1 MKLIKKL
8 TFVTLSALA
17 ISSVAS
23 CSSNSN
29 TTNVNKSEDSDSSSK
44 LRVSLTDGTL
54 DSASQQNMIKAEYL
68 IKNDGYKDSDE
79 ISVIVTMSNSSMLEL
94 YKQMGSGYD
103 SVSDFYNSNIG
114 SIKNQTIINDQN
126 RLIEKLKSHNLISEV
141 TQTYTTILNGFAV
154 TTTYGKLEELS
165 NFANVDNTII
175 CDTYNL
181 PTTTSTTTSSTNAQ
195 VRNNVDVYDTG
206 IFNSSDSGYD
216 GNGTSVAVL
225 DSGFDCSH
233 SVFANQPT
241 KEMYTLAD
249 IDSKLTQLNAYKTTD
264 NLKAEDVYYSKK
276 IPYAYDYADKDY
288 DVNPTDSSHG
298 THVAGIIGGQDD
310 TITGV
315 AVNTQLLFMKV
326 FGDTSS
332 GAETE
337 DILAAVND
345 AVILGVDCINMSLG
359 TSCGFNREADND
371 AINEAYDAVEDAG
384 IALIAAASNDYSAG
398 FGGPDGNTN
407 KVTNIDSGTLG
418 SPASYT
424 SSLAVASISGTLSSY
439 IVTNHGTANEDSF
452 FFLQSRT
459 ITSKANDFIAELTA
473 NDSDYAT
480 NKTKTYQ
487 YVCVPGTGS
496 RASYNSINVEGKIA
510 VISRGDNSFD
520 DKVKIAK
527 QKGAIAAIIYNN
539 VEGEIA
545 MTISLA
551 SHIPAI
557 SITKED
563 GLKLTKQST
572 GTITIAESY
581 TAGPFMSDFSSWGPT
596 PSLEIKPEIT
606 GHGGEIYSS
615 IPGGGY
621 DHMSGTSMATPNM
634 CGVVVLIKQ
643 YLKEKYPT
651 YNPQQIQKLTYALLM
666 STATIAN
673 NEEGNPY
680 TPRKQGAGLANLK
693 ASTTSNG
700 YITVEGKDKPKLELG
715 DDKNRTGNYEM
726 TFTINNISN
735 KAIEYT
741 LDLDVMTESVSKSDS
756 NYVAEKSYMLDNT
769 FKAYVNGSEVTTK
782 KVSVPANGSVTVTYK
797 YSLTD
802 EAKAYM
808 DSSFPYGIYV
818 EGYVKAI
825 PTTEGEAQLNTPFLA
840 FYGDWT
846 EAPIFD
852 KSYFDVETTAH
863 NANIDD
869 DDKVKADYWATRP
882 YASYMYNY
890 IVPLGTY
897 IYDLDE
903 TKYTAI
909 PGSIDHIAVGDT
921 NGALEGIAVVYAG
934 CLRAAKT
941 MTYTITDSVT
951 GEVIWTYVDYNCA
964 KAFGNNGSAMPY
976 YNYIRQTATELG
988 LVNNRKYTFN
998 MIGTIDYGDG
1008 GLSTNVRNSF
1018 GFDFTMDN
1026 EAPII
1031 KDATYEVEYDES
1043 AKKNRYYVTLTCYDN
1058 HYVQAVT
1065 PVSFFSKDG
1074 TNTYTTLSNPVPVY
1088 STKGEDSKVRIEI
1101 TDYMDSINSN
1111 TLASNCLFFN
1121 IDDYALNANIFAV
1134 ELPGT
1139 TDTLSF
1145 TEDGTQTGATMGT
1158 YRATVGEQVEL
1169 YNYLTSASEEDKSYF
1184 KYLTW
1189 TSDDESVA
1197 VVSQGIAYAKKTGRC
1212 NITVTDRVTGQT
1224 TKIIFRVQAAS
1235 DSALKINKAVSGVE
1249 GVAIKKISF
1258 DYFDT
1263 VFAYANS
1270 GDTSAIGTTGDRLF
1284 LTNVSSPAM
1293 YPGEQIQLHAN
1304 FDPWYAD
1311 SSNATWSSTNSK
1323 IVSVDQNG
1331 VVTALKEGSATI
1343 SLTKNNSTLSA
1354 TVKIT
1359 VNSEF
1364 VIESRTLTAY
1374 KGLGGV
1380 VEIPDDKGILYI
1392 GAYAFSLYTTDR
1404 TVQNPDNDDDYNKT
1418 PSSNSTITKII
1429 VPEGVEDIKKYAFY
1443 NLSALEEVVLPSSLK
1458 YVREYAFSTN
1468 TKNNVTSSLKTVNLN
1483 SVEVIGEGA
1492 FANCTKLESIS
1503 LDKCYAIGKE
1513 AFMGCTS
1520 LTTVDISKVRN
1531 SGSGVFKNCTNL
1543 TSYTTDPNG
1552 QTRIGAQM
1560 FYNSGLTSVAVNSTQ
1575 IPEEAF
1581 SNCKNLT
1588 TVVINGSVVTIGNNA
1603 FANNSNLTSITV
1615 NGTVEYLNDY
1625 AFANNAKLTSVVL
1638 PNSGVKIGSYVLA
1651 NDPALTSITFQAKT
1665 SITSLKEGFLSGS
1678 NVSTFTVQEGS
1689 SYTVVDGILYADN
1702 EQTIV
1707 LVATKALTNT
1717 LFTVPNTVTSIKDGA
1732 FSSIDN
1738 LEEVVFNSNVQ
1749 LGSYAFAE
1757 IDTLKKVT
1765 FASDMNIASYAFYGL
1780 ANLYELGNLDMVSS
1794 IGSYAFAQSFTQ
1806 NHIDITLGD
1815 VTVLDHAFAN
1825 SGVNSITFVGASEI
1839 GEYVFQNAASLRTVT
1854 ISGDG
1859 DVVIGAYAFDNAYNL
1874 NSFDFST
1881 VTSIGDYAFRGCN
1894 YLTKAIMPKVETIGE
1909 GAFVNCRRLDTAS
1922 APKLVTLG
1930 AYAFGKS
1937 EDTKTAPI
1945 ITEFVIADTVESIGA
1960 YAFYGS
1966 SIESITI
1973 NSNIVTINPY
1983 TFASCANLTTVV
1995 LSSSVKTIDEYAF
2008 ALSSKLSSINLENVE
2023 TIGTG
2028 AFATTQAL
2036 KTVNLN
2042 KVKTI
2047 GEGAFANSGLNCAIV
2062 APCLEEIGAYAFQST
2077 PITGLTALSLKVIRE
2092 GSLYGTKISTFTLTN
2107 NISLIGETVFFDANN
2122 LTEINYLDSNNN
2134 VQTTGKVNE
2143 YAYVNNGVLYTYIN
2157 GNSHKLRLLAVPNA
2171 LNVEKLEVVEGTS
2184 YIEIF
2189 AGNANTHIKSIVL
2202 PDSLRTIG
2210 AYAFYKYS
2218 SLEEVEFKSVI
2229 APKAE
2234 AYLLDTLYKTVTQNG
2249 STTQVLLQ
2257 QTDPGYEKIHKYY
2270 NLFSEDLYYANFI
2283 DLIGRNEGL
2292 KITLPSN
2299 AKLQGYDSI
2308 FFDVYFDMDN
2318 ATISSYEAMDSYT
2331 VQYLEYVETIMNKS
2345 YISLDDSKLISNC
2358 TLAYS
2363 NMKSDLT
2370 KYGYTEAE
2378 IKEMENAYLKA
2389 SADLRE
2395 LKYRT
2400 ASKEV
2405 KELQETINNLN
2416 TTFDISRLSELK
2428 SLAKKLDNLTS
2439 DNREILDLT
2448 NYNLLLESYNT
2459 YLSSLNNA
2467 ISSAEAVSE
2476 SSYNHGNA
2484 IAIALVSAITSLS
2497 VLGILLKKF

>member
-1 MKLIKKL
+1 MKLLKKL

-17 ISSVAS
+17 ISTVAS
-23 CSSNSN
+23 CSNNSK
-29 TTNVNKSEDSDSSSK
+29 TNLNNSDDTSSSNK

-68 IKNDGYKDSDE
+68 VENNGYKDSDE
-79 ISVIVTMSNSSMLEL
+79 INVIVTMENSSMLEL
-94 YKQMGSGYD
+94 YKQMGTGYD
-103 SVSDFYNSNIG
+103 SVSDFYNSSIG
-114 SIKNQTIINDQN
+114 SIKNQTILNDQN
-126 RLIEKLKSHNLISEV
+126 RLIEKLLKNDLISEV

-154 TTTYGKLEELS
+154 KTTYGKLEALGE
-165 NFANVDNTII
+165 FANVDNTII

-181 PTTTSTTTSSTNAQ
+181 PTSTSTTSSTNAQ
-195 VRNNVDVYDTG
+195 VRNNVDVYSTG
-206 IFNSSDSGYD
+206 IFNSSNVPYD

-233 SVFANQPT
+233 TVFANEPE
-241 KEMYTLAD
+241 KEMYTLSD
-249 IDSKLTQLNAYKTTD
+249 IDNKLKLLNAYQTTA

-298 THVAGIIGGQDD
+298 THVAGIIGGHDD

-439 IVTNHGTANEDSF
+439 IVSNQGTTNEDSF

-459 ITSKANDFIAELTA
+459 ITSKANDFISELT
-473 NDSDYAT
+473 SDDPEYQK
-480 NKTKTYQ
+480 NKTKTYE

-496 RASYNSINVEGKIA
+496 RASYNSINVKGKIA
-510 VISRGDNSFD
+510 IISRGDNSFD
-520 DKVKIAK
+520 DKVKIAQ

-545 MTISLA
+545 MTVSLA

-563 GLKLTKQST
+563 GLKLTAQQT
-572 GTITIAESY
+572 GTITISDDY

-651 YNPQQIQKLTYALLM
+651 YTPQQIQKLTYALLM

-680 TPRKQGAGLANLK
+680 TPRKQGAGLASLTS
-693 ASTTSNG
+693 ATTSNG

-726 TFTINNISN
+726 TFTLNNMSDS
-735 KAIEYT
+735 AIEYT

-756 NYVAEKSYMLDNT
+756 KFVAEKSYMLDNT
-769 FKAYVNGSEVTTK
+769 FKAYVDGKEITNK
-782 KVSVPANGSVTVTYK
+782 KVTVPANGSLTVTYK

-818 EGYVKAI
+818 EGFVKAI
-825 PTTEGEAQLNTPFLA
+825 PTKEGEASLNTPFLA

-852 KSYFDVETTAH
+852 KTYFDVETTSH

-909 PGSIDHIAVGDT
+909 PGSLDHIAVGDT
-921 NGALEGIAVVYAG
+921 TGTLEGIAVVYAG

-941 MTYTITDSVT
+941 MTYTITDTVT
-951 GEVIWTYVDYNCA
+951 GEVIWSYVDYNCS

-976 YNYIRQTATELG
+976 YNYIRQTASELG

-998 MIGTIDYGDG
+998 MLGTIDYGDG

-1031 KDATYEVEYDES
+1031 KSATYEVEYDET

-1065 PVSFFSKDG
+1065 PVGFFIKDG
-1074 TNTYTTLSNPVPVY
+1074 SKTYTTLSNPIPVY
-1088 STKGEDSKVRIEI
+1088 SNKGEDSVVRIEV

-1111 TLASNCLFFN
+1111 EMASNCLFFN

-1134 ELPGT
+1134 QLPGT

-1145 TEDGTQTGATMGT
+1145 TEDGTADGETLSVYSG
-1158 YRATVGEQVEL
+1158 YVGEEISL
-1169 YNYLTSASEEDKSYF
+1169 YNYLTSPSEEDKSYF

-1189 TSDDESVA
+1189 TSSNENVV
-1197 VVSQGIAYAKKTGRC
+1197 VVSNGIAYPKATGSAK
-1212 NITVTDRVTGQT
+1212 ITATDRVSGQT
-1224 TKIIFRVQAAS
+1224 ATITIKVRKAS
-1235 DSALKINKAVSGVE
+1235 NNAINVNKAVSSGVQGVE
-1249 GVAIKKISF
+1249 IKKISF

-1270 GDTSAIGTTGDRLF
+1270 GDTSAIGTTGDRLYVS
-1284 LTNVSSPAM
+1284 NISSPAM
-1293 YPGEQIQLHAN
+1293 YPGEQIKLHAN

-1311 SSNATWSSTNSK
+1311 SSNSTWKSTNSK
-1323 IVSVDQNG
+1323 IVSVDENG
-1331 VVTALKEGSATI
+1331 VITALKEGTATI
-1343 SLTKNNSTLSA
+1343 SLNKNNSTVSA
-1354 TVKIT
+1354 SIKIT

-1374 KGLGGV
+1374 KGLGGEV
-1380 VEIPDDKGILYI
+1380 TIPDDKGILYI

-1404 TVQNPDNDDDYNKT
+1404 TVQNPDNNDDYNKT
-1418 PSSNSTITKII
+1418 PSSNSSITKII

-1443 NLSALEEVVLPSSLK
+1443 NLSALEEVELPSSIK
-1458 YVREYAFSTN
+1458 YIREYAFSTN
-1468 TKNNVTSSLKTVNLN
+1468 TVNSVHSSLKKVNLG

-1492 FANCTKLESIS
+1492 FANCTKLESVD
-1503 LDKCYAIGKE
+1503 LTKCYAIGKE

-1520 LTTVDISKVRN
+1520 LTSVDISKVRN

-1560 FYNSGLTSVAVNSTQ
+1560 FYNSGLTSVTINSTQ
-1575 IPEEAF
+1575 IPAEAF
-1581 SNCKNLT
+1581 SHC
-1588 TVVINGSVVTIGNNA
+1588 
-1603 FANNSNLTSITV
+1603 SNLTSITV
-1615 NGTVEYLNDY
+1615 NGKVVTIGESAFANNPKLTNVTINGSVEYLNDY
-1625 AFANNAKLTSVVL
+1625 AIANNSSLTTVVL
-1638 PNSGVKIGSYVLA
+1638 PNSSVKISSFVLA
-1651 NDPALTSITFQAKT
+1651 NNPNLTSVTFQQNTVIK
-1665 SITSLKEGFLSGS
+1665 SLEQGFLKGS
-1678 NVSTFTVQEGS
+1678 NVSSFTVLDGSIYTTENGILYQDNGSTIALVGTKAIETS
-1689 SYTVVDGILYADN
+1689 SYTV
-1702 EQTIV
+1702 
-1707 LVATKALTNT
+1707 
-1717 LFTVPNTVTSIKDGA
+1717 PSTVTKISDGA

-1738 LEEVVFNSNVQ
+1738 VSELVFTTNTE
-1749 LGSYAFAE
+1749 LGQYAFANIE
-1757 IDTLKKVT
+1757 NLTKVT
-1765 FASDMNIASYAFYGL
+1765 FANNMNISAYAFYSIAKL
-1780 ANLYELGNLDMVSS
+1780 SELDNLEGVSS
-1794 IGSYAFAQSFTQ
+1794 IGSYAFANSFRQ
-1806 NHIDITLGD
+1806 NGISITLGD
-1815 VTVLDHAFAN
+1815 VEVADHAFAS
-1825 SGVNSITFVGASEI
+1825 SGVKAITFVGASSI
-1839 GEYVFQNAASLRTVT
+1839 GEYVFENASTLTTVSINGT
-1854 ISGDG
+1854 S
-1859 DVVIGAYAFDNAYNL
+1859 DVEIGAYAFDNAYSL
-1874 NSFDFST
+1874 TTFDFAT
-1881 VTSIGDYAFRGCN
+1881 VVSIGDYAFRGCSN
-1894 YLTKAIMPKVETIGE
+1894 LTSAVMPKVTTIGE
-1909 GAFVNCRRLDTAS
+1909 GAFVNCRRLETAS
-1922 APKLVTLG
+1922 APSLVTLG

-1937 EDTKTAPI
+1937 EETQKAPI
-1945 ITEFVIADTVESIGA
+1945 FTTFDIASTVTSIGA
-1960 YAFYGS
+1960 YAFYGAG
-1966 SIESITI
+1966 IESITI
-1973 NSNIVTINPY
+1973 NSNITKIESY
-1983 TFASCANLTTVV
+1983 AFASCANLTTVS
-1995 LSSSVKTIDEYAF
+1995 LASSVKEIEDYAF
-2008 ALSSKLSSINLENVE
+2008 ASCTNLSTINLENVE
-2023 TIGTG
+2023 SIGVG
-2028 AFATTQAL
+2028 AFSGTTSL
-2036 KTVNLN
+2036 KSVNLA
-2042 KVKTI
+2042 KVTII
-2047 GEGAFANSGLNCAIV
+2047 GEGAFASSGLNTAIT
-2062 APCLEEIGAYAFQST
+2062 APCLEELGAYAFQST
-2077 PITGLTALSLKVIRE
+2077 PITELKAYSLKVLKE
-2092 GSLYGTKISTFTLTN
+2092 GSLYGTNITTFTLTY
-2107 NISLIGETVFFDANN
+2107 NIESIGETVFFDANK
-2122 LTEINYLDSNNN
+2122 LTEINYLESDNTIKKTGN
-2134 VQTTGKVNE
+2134 VND
-2143 YAYVNNGVLYTYIN
+2143 YAYIDNGVLYTYIN
-2157 GNSHKLRLLAVPNA
+2157 GNSHNLRLLAVPYA
-2171 LNVEKLEVVEGTS
+2171 LDIDTLNVYEGTS

-2189 AGNANTHIKSIVL
+2189 AGNANPNISKIVL

-2210 AYAFYKYS
+2210 AYAFYKCS
-2218 SLEEVEFKSVI
+2218 GLEEVEFKSVI

-2234 AYLLDTLYKTVTQNG
+2234 AYLLDTLYKQVTSSG
-2249 STTQVLLQ
+2249 TTTNVLLTE
-2257 QTDPGYEKIHKYY
+2257 TDPGYEKIHKYF
-2270 NLFSEDLYYANFI
+2270 NLFNEDLCYANFV

-2292 KITLPSN
+2292 KITLPANSN
-2299 AKLQGYDSI
+2299 LEGYDSI
-2308 FFDVYFDMDN
+2308 FFDVYFDLKN
-2318 ATISSYEAMDSYT
+2318 ATRSNYEAMDSYT
-2331 VQYLEYVETIMNKS
+2331 VLYLEYVGTIMNKT
-2345 YISLDDSKLISNC
+2345 YITLDDSKLISNC
-2358 TLAYS
+2358 SLAYS
-2363 NMKSDLT
+2363 NMTSDLT
-2370 KYGYTEAE
+2370 KYGYT
-2378 IKEMENAYLKA
+2378 KEEVSAMEKAYKDA
-2389 SADLRE
+2389 SKELRE
-2395 LKYRT
+2395 LKYKT
-2400 ASKEV
+2400 ASQEV
-2405 KELQETINNLN
+2405 KDLQTLIDNLD
-2416 TTFDISRLSELK
+2416 TTFTISRLSELK
-2428 SLAKKLDNLTS
+2428 SLAKRLDNLTQ
-2439 DNREILDLT
+2439 DNKDILDLT
-2448 NYNLLLESYNT
+2448 NYNTLLASYNT
-2459 YLSSLNNA
+2459 YLASLEPA
-2467 ISSAEAVSE
+2467 INSATTVSN
-2476 SSYNHGNA
+2476 SSYNTSSVV
-2484 IAIALVSAITSLS
+2484 AIALVSLITSTS
-2497 VLGILLKKF
+2497 VIGLLLKRF